1 MAPSRDKLLN
11 WFIEDLSD
19 QTLEKVRNHPGTVIE
34 DGNFHLD
41 VQGKTTNG
49 QLNLQIQVDAHPR
62 KTSLREWATQTVSGP
77 AFLAVDEAMSPEEVR
92 EAFKNSIVDF
102 NDKSQ
107 QRGKGTRVKKPKQN
121 AEEKTEEPDQGGDK
135 EKQNKKEKGKN
146 KFGKW

>member
-1 MAPSRDKLLN
+1 MAPGRDKLLN

-19 QTLEKVRNHPGTVIE
+19 QTLEK
-34 DGNFHLD
+34 
-41 VQGKTTNG
+41 
-49 QLNLQIQVDAHPR
+49 IQVDAHPK

-77 AFLAVDEAMSPEEVR
+77 AFVAVDEAMAPEEVR

-107 QRGKGTRVKKPKQN
+107 QRGKGTRVKPKQN
-121 AEEKTEEPDQGGDK
+121 AEEKAEEPDQGDDK
-135 EKQNKKEKGKN
+135 GKQNKKGKGKN